1 MKSKFYF
8 LLQVYCMTRKN
19 RDEIAKDGQVAFLFC
34 CAGLSRQ
41 AQFELLP
48 VKVSRNLMLVLAELS
63 FRILITKSML
73 ILWEQ

>member
-19 RDEIAKDGQVAFLFC
+19 RDEIAKDGQVTFLFC

-48 VKVSRNLMLVLAELS
+48 VKVSRNFM
-63 FRILITKSML
+63 
-73 ILWEQ
+73 